1 MLGFCSGS
9 APEPI
14 AGDHSRKIQS
24 WILFYFGL
32 CDYKNTFAM
41 ATRQLQQSRVVQLSN
56 VTKLDI
62 SLGGRHVRVDSLL
75 KFHFE
80 SWIRRSTGTIQRNCL
95 KVCEN
100 MWDVSDIMTG
110 SIIISTNL
118 QILAKDSRFH
128 QRKSRVQ
135 VQAPKKDS
143 ANTNVSCKQSE
154 CKETGR
160 SGKNACACTCIVLY
174 TYIYIYMMHIYQ

>member
-1 MLGFCSGS
+1 
-9 APEPI
+9 
-14 AGDHSRKIQS
+14 
-24 WILFYFGL
+24 
-32 CDYKNTFAM
+32 
-41 ATRQLQQSRVVQLSN
+41 
-56 VTKLDI
+56 
-62 SLGGRHVRVDSLL
+62 
-75 KFHFE
+75 
-80 SWIRRSTGTIQRNCL
+80 
-95 KVCEN
+95 
-100 MWDVSDIMTG
+100 MTG

-174 TYIYIYMMHIYQ
+174 TYIYIYIYDAYLPVVPHKAVAEVSKIGNLRRGWLL